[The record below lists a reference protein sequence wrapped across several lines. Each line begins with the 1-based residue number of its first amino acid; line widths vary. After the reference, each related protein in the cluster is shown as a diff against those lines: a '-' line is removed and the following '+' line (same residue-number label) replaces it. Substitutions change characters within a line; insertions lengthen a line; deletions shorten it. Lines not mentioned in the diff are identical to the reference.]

1 MSLICG
7 ESNGVREES
16 TACGPAE
23 RKKRTPRARPGGVR
37 ASRRRALRVAARSAP
52 RRPVWNS
59 HFGRPL
65 EVAKPNSLFDFHT
78 VADGAAPCDHRS
90 GIVPGRGRFATS
102 RLDPRVPG
110 RGAPRDRSFHP
121 RFCRK
126 HGLHLCGN
134 QPVCRVH
141 RQFFT
146 NSFLGDAAAVL
157 ARSSGEEPAQS
168 RHRAGVASMAWR
180 TTR

>member
-126 HGLHLCGN
+126 HGLDVAQPLFQSELPGFERVLPGAGRPSRVPNLCGN
-134 QPVCRVH
+134 QN
-141 RQFFT
+141 FT
-146 NSFLGDAAAVL
+146 
-157 ARSSGEEPAQS
+157 ARSC
-168 RHRAGVASMAWR
+168 
-180 TTR
+180 